1 MTTRTTQR
9 LATSLLTFSLIALG
23 VPACGDDVDDVT
35 DAGDNESGSGG
46 KGGSTAGG
54 KGGSTSGGKGGS
66 NTGGKGGGG
75 STEEDGGVAAEI
87 DSKAANLRVALNLLL
102 GEHLIFAAKATGAA
116 LGDRTSEFEAYG
128 ELLNKNGTDL
138 GAAVKAAFDA
148 AAETEFNRIWSAH
161 NGFFVDYTTGVAT
174 DDTAK
179 KDEAVKDLTETY
191 VPEFRDFLNGA
202 TGLPKATLEEL
213 ITDHVLQT
221 KAIVDAQA
229 GDNWADTYKAI
240 KTGFD
245 HMSMIADPLAAAI
258 ASKQSSKFPGDG
270 ATKAVDLRVALNHLL
285 QEHLYIATFATAAA
299 LGNRTGEFT
308 AAGDALNDNGTAI
321 GAAIGD
327 LYNQEAETQFNGI
340 WSAHN
345 GFFVDYTT
353 GVATDDM
360 AKKDEAVKDLTE
372 TYVPDFAD
380 FLNGATGLPK
390 ATLSDL
396 IGEHVL
402 QTKTV
407 VDAQGADSPNWKDVA
422 AADREAA
429 QHMQML
435 ADPLSAAIVEK
446 VPGKF

>member
-1 MTTRTTQR
+1 MTIRTTQR

-35 DAGDNESGSGG
+35 DAGANESGSGG

-66 NTGGKGGGG
+66 NTGGKGG
-75 STEEDGGVAAEI
+75 SSSEEDAGVGAEI
-87 DSKAANLRVALNLLL
+87 DSKAANLRVTLNLLL

-116 LGDRTSEFEAYG
+116 LGDRTAEYEAYG

-138 GAAVKAAFDA
+138 GAAVKLAFDA

-174 DDTAK
+174 DDSAK
-179 KDEAVKDLTETY
+179 KDKAVKDLTETY

-202 TGLPKATLEEL
+202 TDLPKATLEKL

-229 GDNWADTYKAI
+229 GDDWADTYKAI

-270 ATKAVDLRVALNHLL
+270 ATKAVDFRVALNHLL
-285 QEHLYIATFATAAA
+285 QEHLYIATFATAAG
-299 LGNRTGEFT
+299 LGSRTAELA

-321 GAAIGD
+321 GGAIGD
-327 LYNQEAETQFNGI
+327 LYNQEAETEFNRI

-353 GVATDDM
+353 GVATDDTT
-360 AKKDEAVKDLTE
+360 KKDKAVKDLTE
-372 TYVPDFAD
+372 TYVPEFAE
-380 FLNGATGLPK
+380 FLNGATGLPE

-396 IGEHVL
+396 IGEHVT
-402 QTKTV
+402 QTKAV
-407 VDAQGADSPNWKDVA
+407 VDAQGADTPNWKDVA
-422 AADREAA
+422 AKDREAA

-435 ADPLSAAIVEK
+435 GDPLAAAIVEK